1 MPAIENRAIPPT
13 SASLVWRLFLL
24 SFAALFL
31 ELMVIRWVP
40 STLRFVAYYANL
52 MLISSF
58 LGLGIGA
65 MVSDR
70 KWNLFRWFP
79 LVLAAHIGLVL
90 ACQRIVMPGSGAEL
104 RFYLVDY
111 QALSYVALVL
121 VFVLNTAVFVPL
133 GERIGSLFRE
143 LPALRAYSW
152 DLAGSLWGTLG
163 FGVFSLGIFSPALGL
178 AAVMLIYLVLAGGA
192 WQRVI
197 AALCFAAILVA
208 VVWSGEKAAI
218 WSPYHYITVQID
230 NAPPGSPPVSEPVPE
245 LRTMR
250 DPPLYSVSVNQDFYQ
265 HHGTL
270 DIARYTPGQPR
281 TKEVETMLR
290 NAYLLPYQLA
300 ARPSRVLVVGAGGGL
315 DVEAALLSGASH
327 VDAVEIDQ
335 ELVKLSRRFN
345 ASGVYDDP
353 RVTVQIDD
361 ARAFFLRTP
370 HKYDLV
376 VFGFLDSQALFSY
389 SSNIRLDG
397 YIYTVE
403 SMRAAFGLLNEG
415 GMLSLSFVTPELWL
429 RAKLRDMV
437 AHGTGAR
444 PIVYTAGMQT
454 ILCAPRGPHASPPET
469 YGRFSLASVPDLGH
483 PVATDDWPF
492 LYLSERTIP
501 SDYLLGIGTLV
512 VVSLVPLLL
521 LRGTSVSTSDGHFF
535 FLGLG
540 FLLLETKSITDCSLY
555 FGTTWLVTMIV
566 LAGVLLMVLAANL
579 VAARIPAFSPRFYLP
594 LFAAVLALY
603 FIPTDWILALP
614 LAGRLVYA
622 LVAVPLPIFFAGLIF
637 STTFRAA
644 VNIAGQNSAALL
656 GANLIGAT
664 AGGFCE
670 YLSMVSGTRA
680 LTLIV
685 LAAYALSFLLQTRK
699 SGEPRRRRGKAA
711 T

>member
-13 SASLVWRLFLL
+13 SGSLVWQLFLL

-65 MVSDR
+65 LVSDR

-79 LVLAAHIGLVL
+79 LVLLAYVGLVL
-90 ACQRIVMPGSGAEL
+90 ACQKVVMPGSRAEV
-104 RFYLVDY
+104 RFYLLDFPT
-111 QALSYVALVL
+111 LSYLALIL
-121 VFVLNTAVFVPL
+121 VFLLNTAAFVPL

-152 DLAGSLWGTLG
+152 DLSGSLAGTLG
-163 FGVFSLGIFSPALGL
+163 FGVFSLGFFSPALGL
-178 AAVMLIYLVLAGGA
+178 AAVTLIYVLLVGGTWPRILSAACFAVILAAVFWSG
-192 WQRVI
+192 QR
-197 AALCFAAILVA
+197 AAL
-208 VVWSGEKAAI
+208 
-218 WSPYHYITVQID
+218 WSPYHYITVQIGS
-230 NAPPGSPPVSEPVPE
+230 APPGSPPVSEPVPN

-250 DPPLYSVSVNQDFYQ
+250 DPPIYSVSVNQDFYQ
-265 HHGTL
+265 QHGAL
-270 DIARYTPGQPR
+270 DISRYTPGLPR
-281 TKEVETMLR
+281 TQEVEAMLR

-300 ARPSRVLVVGAGGGL
+300 PKPKRVLVVGAGGGL

-353 RVTVQIDD
+353 RVTVHIDD
-361 ARAFFLRTP
+361 ARAFFRRTS

-376 VFGFLDSQALFSY
+376 IFGFLDSQALFSY

-403 SMRAAFGLLNEG
+403 SMRAAFGLLNDDG
-415 GMLSLSFVTPELWL
+415 LLSLSFVTPEPWL
-429 RAKLRDMV
+429 RSKLRSMV
-437 AHGTGAR
+437 AQGTGAS

-454 ILCAPRGPHASPPET
+454 ILCAPRGRHSPPPESF
-469 YGRFSLASVPDLGH
+469 GRFSLATVPELGH

-492 LYLSERTIP
+492 LYLAERTIP
-501 SDYLLGIGTLV
+501 SDYLLVISTLV
-512 VVSLVPLLL
+512 IASLVPIVL
-521 LRGTSVSTSDGHFF
+521 LRGTSVNLEDGHFF

-579 VAARIPAFSPRFYLP
+579 TATRIKAFSPRMYVP
-594 LFAAVLALY
+594 VFAAVLALY

-614 LAGRLVYA
+614 LAGRLAYA

-637 STTFRAA
+637 STTFRVAQNTAA
-644 VNIAGQNSAALL
+644 VL

-685 LAAYALSFLLQTRK
+685 LAAYGLSFLLQTRQ
-699 SGEPRRRRGKAA
+699 SAQPRRHRGKAA
-711 T
+711 P